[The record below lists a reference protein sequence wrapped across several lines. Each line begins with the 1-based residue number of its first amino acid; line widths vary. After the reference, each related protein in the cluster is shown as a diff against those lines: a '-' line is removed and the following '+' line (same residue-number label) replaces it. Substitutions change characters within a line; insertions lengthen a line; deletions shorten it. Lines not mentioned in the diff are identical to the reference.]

1 MLVVTGG
8 AGYIG
13 SVVVRQLR
21 EAGRD
26 VFVVDDLR
34 GGHADALEGVPHV
47 VADVLEARLDWEKVE
62 GVLHFAALIQ
72 VEESTRRPEL
82 YRRNNVEAAQRFL
95 GPAVERGLP
104 IVFSSTAAVYG
115 EPSAIPIPEDH
126 PTAPVNPYGETKLAM
141 EKWLRERGA
150 RAAVFR
156 YFNAAGGNERHR
168 PETHLIPRLLAST
181 EPFPIYGNDY
191 PTRDGT
197 CVRDYIHVED
207 LARAH
212 VMALGRTGTWNLG
225 SGTGHTVLEVVRQA
239 GKPHRFE
246 SRRAGDAAAL
256 VADISRARRE
266 LGWEPRLTLAD
277 ILGKR

>member
-1 MLVVTGG
+1 MLVVSGG

-21 EAGRD
+21 AAGRE
-26 VFVVDDLR
+26 VLVVDDLR
-34 GGHADALEGVPHV
+34 GGHRDALDGVPHL
-47 VADVLEARLDWEKVE
+47 VADVMEAELDWSAVE

-72 VEESTRRPEL
+72 VEESTRQPEL
-82 YRRNNVEAAQRFL
+82 YWRNNVEAAQRFL
-95 GPAVERGLP
+95 APAVDRGLP

-115 EPSAIPIPEDH
+115 EPKTLPIPEDH
-126 PTAPVNPYGETKLAM
+126 PTVPVNPYGATKLAM

-168 PETHLIPRLLAST
+168 PETHLIPRLLSAT
-181 EPFPIYGNDY
+181 EPFPIYGRDY

-225 SGTGHTVLEVVRQA
+225 SGVGHTVLEVVTRA

-246 SRRAGDAAAL
+246 PRRAGDAAEL
-256 VADISRARRE
+256 VADIARARRD
-266 LGWEPRLTLAD
+266 LGWEPQLGLAD
-277 ILGKR
+277 ILGRR